1 VDYTLQLLLIKLSI
15 TVEIIINKM
24 CHTAHVKIDN
34 SFSRR
39 IILYVNGKYP
49 STCGLFRK
57 VVSTGAA
64 ADDDDDD
71 KVFV

>member
-1 VDYTLQLLLIKLSI
+1 
-15 TVEIIINKM
+15 M

-34 SFSRR
+34 SFSWR

-57 VVSTGAA
+57 AVSTGAA
-64 ADDDDDD
+64 AADDDD